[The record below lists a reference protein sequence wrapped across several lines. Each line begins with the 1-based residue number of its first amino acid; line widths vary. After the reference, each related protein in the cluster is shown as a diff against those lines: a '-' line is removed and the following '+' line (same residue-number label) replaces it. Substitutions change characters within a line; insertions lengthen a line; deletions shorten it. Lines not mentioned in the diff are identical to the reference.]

1 MGSHLSN
8 HSTLNFYFDISVED
22 LIDNEDEITVFD
34 SKKENIETAGQN
46 NEKIKNKRKV
56 VKQIDVVIPTKEN
69 VSIIHSYNI
78 IKLKMVC
85 RHYKLKVCGK
95 KNELI
100 ERIYNYFNQKDSVKL
115 IERVYKKYLY
125 TKYKNLRGPAVFNRK
140 LCVNDTDFFTTE
152 NISEIPYSQ
161 FFSFKCRDDKIYGFN
176 IISIYN
182 LLFTH
187 SETSNPY
194 TRNLISKTV
203 FRKIKKI
210 IKLSKLLNEKLNIK
224 EEEDDE
230 EILKTL
236 ITPERQF
243 ISNCTSLFQY
253 IDNLGNYTDAKWFI
267 DLNLIQM
274 TKFLHELQDIWYYRS
289 QLSQFKRIE
298 ICPPNGN
305 PFVNVPINVFRQNFS
320 LLDLKNILLN
330 VIELLVKSSRV
341 QSDQL
346 LGSNYVLCALTL
358 VNQDAA
364 NAIPWLYESVAH

>member
-8 HSTLNFYFDISVED
+8 QSNINLYFDIN
-22 LIDNEDEITVFD
+22 IDEVILNSNEEDEIIVFD
-34 SKKENIETAGQN
+34 TKKEQN
-46 NEKIKNKRKV
+46 SEKINNKKKV
-56 VKQIDVVIPTKEN
+56 VKQIDIVIPTKEN
-69 VSIIHSYNI
+69 VSIINSYNI
-78 IKLKMVC
+78 IKLKIVC
-85 RHYKLKVCGK
+85 RYYKLKVCGK
-95 KNELI
+95 KDELI
-100 ERIYNYFNQKDSVKL
+100 ERIYNYFNQRDSVKI

-161 FFSFKCRDDKIYGFN
+161 FFSFKCRDDKVYGFN

-187 SETSNPY
+187 CETLNPY
-194 TRNLISKTV
+194 TRNLINKTV
-203 FRKIKKI
+203 FKKIKKI

-224 EEEDDE
+224 EEEYDDDD

-267 DLNLIQM
+267 DLNLLQM
-274 TKFLHELQDIWYYRS
+274 TKFLHELQDIWFYRS
-289 QLSQFKRIE
+289 QLSQMKRIE

-330 VIELLVKSSRV
+330 VIELLVKSTRV

-358 VNQDAA
+358 VSQDAA
-364 NAIPWLYESVAH
+364 HAIPWLYESVAH

>member
-8 HSTLNFYFDISVED
+8 QSNINLYFDIN
-22 LIDNEDEITVFD
+22 IDEVILNSNEEDEIIVFD
-34 SKKENIETAGQN
+34 TKKEQN
-46 NEKIKNKRKV
+46 SEKINNKKKV

-85 RHYKLKVCGK
+85 RHYKLKMCGK

-100 ERIYNYFNQKDSVKL
+100 ERIYNYFNQRDSVKI

-161 FFSFKCRDDKIYGFN
+161 FFSFKCRDDKVYGFN

-187 SETSNPY
+187 CETLNPY
-194 TRNLISKTV
+194 TRNLINKNV
-203 FRKIKKI
+203 FKKIKKI

-224 EEEDDE
+224 EEEHDDDD

-267 DLNLIQM
+267 DLNLLQM
-274 TKFLHELQDIWYYRS
+274 TKFLHELQDIWFYRS
-289 QLSQFKRIE
+289 QLSQMKRIE

-305 PFVNVPINVFRQNFS
+305 PFVNVPFNVFRQNFS
-320 LLDLKNILLN
+320 LLELKNILLN
-330 VIELLVKSSRV
+330 VIELLVKSTRV

-358 VNQDAA
+358 VSQDAA
-364 NAIPWLYESVAH
+364 HAIPWLYESVAH